1 MATQSPRTGRAL
13 AGLIVILGFAVASF
27 VLVGQFAARHEGF
40 DWELAS
46 LFGTAVGTVLLAAA
60 TGLLAWMTRAEVV
73 ASRQELELS
82 RTAYQASTRPILLDA
97 PLDTFTVEKEI
108 AFGMFPIEQGVPR
121 RIEDLGRI
129 TVHAGDY
136 TSKDQPVGHADITVP
151 FHNVGAGLAL
161 IQDARV
167 VEFETGW
174 PTDWRRT
181 SMQSGVPPGQLVR
194 VRRRHRPRRRRSP
207 RLRTRTGDELISF
220 SVEVAYTD
228 FGGGQRTRTR
238 LAITGR
244 RSYWRVTD
252 VELFDGDS
260 TQPFVS
266 LHREAP
272 AVAGEEGRQTEGL
285 LDLSTAY

>member
-1 MATQSPRTGRAL
+1 MGRAA
-13 AGLIVILGFAVASF
+13 AGLIIILGLAVTSF
-27 VLVGQFAARHEGF
+27 LLVGQFAARDEGF

-46 LFGTAVGTVLLAAA
+46 LFGTAVGTVLLATA

-108 AFGMFPIEQGVPR
+108 AFGTFPIEQGVPR
-121 RIEDLGRI
+121 RLEDLGRI
-129 TVHAGDY
+129 TVTAGEYSSRDE
-136 TSKDQPVGHADITVP
+136 PVGHASIMVP

-161 IQDARV
+161 IHDARV
-167 VEFETGW
+167 VRFESGW
-174 PTDWRRT
+174 PIHWRRT
-181 SMQSGVPPGQLVR
+181 SMQSGAPPGQLAR
-194 VRRRHRPRRRRSP
+194 VGFDANIDPGDGAV
-207 RLRTRTGDELISF
+207 LGFELEQGDELISF
-220 SVEVAYTD
+220 SVEVTYSD

-238 LAITGR
+238 VAITGR
-244 RSYWRVTD
+244 RGYWRVTN

-266 LHREAP
+266 LHREAL
-272 AVAGEEGRQTEGL
+272 AVTGEEASPPQKKEG
-285 LDLSTAY
+285 

>member
-1 MATQSPRTGRAL
+1 MGRAA
-13 AGLIVILGFAVASF
+13 AGLIIILGLAVTSF
-27 VLVGQFAARHEGF
+27 LLVGQFAARDEGF

-46 LFGTAVGTVLLAAA
+46 LFGTAVGTVLLATA

-181 SMQSGVPPGQLVR
+181 SMQSGAPPGQLVR
-194 VRRRHRPRRRRSP
+194 VAFDADIDP
-207 RLRTRTGDELISF
+207 GDGAVLAFELEQGDDLISF

-228 FGGGQRTRTR
+228 FGGGQKTRTR

-244 RSYWRVTD
+244 RTYWRVTD

-260 TQPFVS
+260 AQPFVS
-266 LHREAP
+266 LHRDAP
-272 AVAGEEGRQTEGL
+272 AVAGEETPQKADG
-285 LDLSTAY
+285 